1 MRKQAAHVTDRRCK
15 NGTLSCISAILLF
28 LMDPTILNFERQ
40 NEDPTILNF
49 ERQNE
54 VRKRNFT
61 IFLLPIG
68 EQGRHLEHIWKNIFQ
83 KPYN

>member
-28 LMDPTILNFERQ
+28 LM
-40 NEDPTILNF
+40 DPTILNF

>member
-28 LMDPTILNFERQ
+28 LMDPT
-40 NEDPTILNF
+40 TILNF
-49 ERQNE
+49 VRQNE
-54 VRKRNFT
+54 VRKRNFI

-83 KPYN
+83 SHTTKDDRPVDLPA